1 MRTYLV
7 RRLLLAIPTLIGAS
21 VLIFLIM
28 RVLPGDVVL
37 MILGAGGEGNPYGI
51 NVPDI
56 QRLRALLHLDRP
68 PHEQYALWLWDVVRG
83 DLGTSLRSQAPIAT
97 EVAQRLPVT
106 LELAFLALLVSL
118 LIAIPVG
125 VVSALRQDSA
135 ADYVGRLFAIGGLS
149 IPDFWLASLFLL
161 LLVTWFRWIPSVTY
175 TPFFQ
180 DPATNLQ
187 QFLFPALA
195 LGVSTSASLAR
206 MLRSQLL
213 EVVRQ
218 DYIRTAYAKGLR
230 ERTVVLRHAI
240 KNAILP
246 VVTLL
251 GLRVGRLLG
260 GTVILESIFNLPG
273 VGRLLI
279 DSISW
284 RDFPVVQA
292 LVLMFTASFV
302 AVNLLVDL
310 SYAWLDPRVRY

>member
-1 MRTYLV
+1 MRTFLV

-21 VLIFLIM
+21 LLIFLIM

-51 NVPDI
+51 NVPDVE
-56 QRLRALLHLDRP
+56 RLRALLHLDRP
-68 PHEQYALWLWDVVRG
+68 PYEQYALWLWDVVRG

-180 DPATNLQ
+180 DPVTNLQ

-195 LGVSTSASLAR
+195 LGVSTSASVAR

-246 VVTLL
+246 VVTML

-273 VGRLLI
+273 VGRLLL

-292 LVLMFTASFV
+292 LVLIFTASFV
-302 AVNLLVDL
+302 AVNLLVDM

>member
-1 MRTYLV
+1 VRTFLV

-21 VLIFLIM
+21 LLIFLIM

-51 NVPDI
+51 NVPDVE
-56 QRLRALLHLDRP
+56 RLRALLHLDRP
-68 PHEQYALWLWDVVRG
+68 PYEQYALWLWDVVRG

-180 DPATNLQ
+180 DPVTNLQ

-195 LGVSTSASLAR
+195 LGVSTSASVAR

-246 VVTLL
+246 VVTML

-273 VGRLLI
+273 VGRLLL

-292 LVLMFTASFV
+292 LVLIFTASFV
-302 AVNLLVDL
+302 AVNLLVDM